1 MMPTTRAASIPS
13 RSVMTSDSNTGP
25 PPGAP
30 GPLRLPGARLAVGRR
45 RGGPCRARGA
55 VAPDLVHVPGHGE
68 ALLPADLVLRPLD
81 LPALELDDATTRN
94 ADHVVVVVPAEH
106 RLVARLSVLHLDLV
120 DQPRVHQARQRPVER
135 GPGHGPPLAAEVGQ
149 ELIRVEVA
157 ADPKHLLQDG
167 APLARQPEPLAGQV
181 FREPRGSVHQ
191 PPRTPRL
198 LLRRCLNYP
207 LAGAGVSKGV

>member
-1 MMPTTRAASIPS
+1 MPAPSPARTVRLRAGRPVLSRYPMMMPTTRAASIPS

-30 GPLRLPGARLAVGRR
+30 GALRLLGGRLAVGC
-45 RGGPCRARGA
+45 RGGPRPASGA

-135 GPGHGPPLAAEVGQ
+135 GPGHGPPL
-149 ELIRVEVA
+149 
-157 ADPKHLLQDG
+157 
-167 APLARQPEPLAGQV
+167 
-181 FREPRGSVHQ
+181 
-191 PPRTPRL
+191 
-198 LLRRCLNYP
+198 
-207 LAGAGVSKGV
+207 